1 MVTSELGKDDN
12 DINSLKMNKKKSKT
26 SLPITSE
33 DVP

>member
-1 MVTSELGKDDN
+1 MVTSELGKDN